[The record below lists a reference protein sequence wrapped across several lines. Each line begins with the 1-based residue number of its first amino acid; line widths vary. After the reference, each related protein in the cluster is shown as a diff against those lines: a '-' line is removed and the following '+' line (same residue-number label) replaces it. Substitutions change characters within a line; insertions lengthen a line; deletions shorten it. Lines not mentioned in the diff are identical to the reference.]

1 MTIPDD
7 YGRDNDKDDKDEKVE
22 GGFGVDR
29 SPVPGRLDQTGILDT
44 SVAGR
49 TKRPLSSDMPHDIA
63 EPTQLVPVPK
73 GPQPSSSTTTTTTIP
88 RGLPF
93 GGIKI
98 SFVDISLTSCKLVA
112 VYVRGRAYG

>member
-7 YGRDNDKDDKDEKVE
+7 YGQDNDKDDKDEKVE

-63 EPTQLVPVPK
+63 EPT
-73 GPQPSSSTTTTTTIP
+73 
-88 RGLPF
+88 
-93 GGIKI
+93 
-98 SFVDISLTSCKLVA
+98 
-112 VYVRGRAYG
+112 